1 MGRSDDGDGEA
12 KMEDGLYPLRK
23 VPMANPEQRPI
34 GDVSVPLNTGDV
46 RELKKEMGRLL
57 EDPIGAAER
66 LDQFLCLNI
75 YTWVEL
81 QSIFGILF
89 TMEERE
95 MIRHSGM
102 RVWDRECQGPDQGDQ
117 KWPMQDP
124 GWNNQNERHR
134 QKMSDRRWMIIQGIQ
149 EAVPKGQNIRK
160 ALSEHQGKDE
170 SLADWL
176 ERLRKA
182 LQLYSGVDPNTAA
195 GQVLLK
201 TQFVAKSWGHIRKKL
216 EKVENW
222 QDRGLQELLREAQK
236 VYVRRDEEKKDDK
249 TTDFNGNSQRNTDN
263 HEHREALRKGQT
275 TEKGRTHLWGYE
287 THVFFLSPERTLTN
301 FLSCLQGYRTHL
313 FSLPQ
318 KGTSPKIL

>member
-1 MGRSDDGDGEA
+1 
-12 KMEDGLYPLRK
+12 
-23 VPMANPEQRPI
+23 MADPEQRPI

-46 RELKKEMGRLL
+46 REFKKEMGRLL
-57 EDPIGAAER
+57 EDPLGVAER
-66 LDQFLCLNI
+66 LDQFLRPNI

-81 QSIFGILF
+81 QSILGILF

-134 QKMSDRRWMIIQGIQ
+134 QNMGDLWWMIIRGIL
-149 EAVPKGQNIRK
+149 EAVPKGQNIGK
-160 ALSEHQGKDE
+160 APSEHQGKDE
-170 SLADWL
+170 PLADWL

-182 LQLYSGVDPNTAA
+182 LQLYSGVDPDTAA

-201 TQFVAKSWGHIRKKL
+201 TQCVAKSWGHIKRKL
-216 EKVENW
+216 EKGENW

-236 VYVRRDEEKKDDK
+236 VYVRSDEER
-249 TTDFNGNSQRNTDN
+249 Q
-263 HEHREALRKGQT
+263 
-275 TEKGRTHLWGYE
+275 
-287 THVFFLSPERTLTN
+287 
-301 FLSCLQGYRTHL
+301 
-313 FSLPQ
+313 
-318 KGTSPKIL
+318 

>member
-1 MGRSDDGDGEA
+1 
-12 KMEDGLYPLRK
+12 
-23 VPMANPEQRPI
+23 MANLEQRPV

-57 EDPIGAAER
+57 EDPLGVSER
-66 LDQFLCLNI
+66 LDQFLGPNI

-81 QSIFGILF
+81 QSILGILF

-95 MIRHSGM
+95 MTRHSGM

-134 QKMSDRRWMIIQGIQ
+134 QNMSDLRWMIIRGIR
-149 EAVPKGQNIRK
+149 EAVPKGQNIGK
-160 ALSEHQGKDE
+160 ARSEHQGKDE
-170 SLADWL
+170 PLADWL

-201 TQFVAKSWGHIRKKL
+201 TQFVDKSWGHIRKKL
-216 EKVENW
+216 EKVGNW

-236 VYVRRDEEKKDDK
+236 VYVRSDEER
-249 TTDFNGNSQRNTDN
+249 Q
-263 HEHREALRKGQT
+263 
-275 TEKGRTHLWGYE
+275 
-287 THVFFLSPERTLTN
+287 
-301 FLSCLQGYRTHL
+301 
-313 FSLPQ
+313 
-318 KGTSPKIL
+318 

>member
-1 MGRSDDGDGEA
+1 
-12 KMEDGLYPLRK
+12 
-23 VPMANPEQRPI
+23 MANPEQGPI

-46 RELKKEMGRLL
+46 REFKKELGRLL
-57 EDPIGAAER
+57 EDPIGGAER
-66 LDQFLCLNI
+66 LDQFLGPNI

-81 QSIFGILF
+81 QSILGILF
-89 TMEERE
+89 TTEERE

-102 RVWDRECQGPDQGDQ
+102 RVWDREYQGPDQGDH

-134 QKMSDRRWMIIQGIQ
+134 QNMSDLPWTIIRGIR
-149 EAVPKGQNIRK
+149 EAVPKRQNIRK

-170 SLADWL
+170 PLADGL

-201 TQFVAKSWGHIRKKL
+201 TQFVAKAWGHIRKKL

-222 QDRGLQELLREAQK
+222 QDRWLQELLREAQK
-236 VYVRRDEEKKDDK
+236 VYVRRDEE
-249 TTDFNGNSQRNTDN
+249 R
-263 HEHREALRKGQT
+263 
-275 TEKGRTHLWGYE
+275 
-287 THVFFLSPERTLTN
+287 
-301 FLSCLQGYRTHL
+301 
-313 FSLPQ
+313 Q
-318 KGTSPKIL
+318 KA